1 MNCPALVSVL
11 LLLSSLPA
19 TALAADP
26 AAAPVVDADAIL
38 KRMDRDN
45 DGKVS
50 LEEYRNALSRRFH
63 ALDADADG
71 VLRADEIPREW
82 LEVSDADISG
92 DGLSMQEL
100 SSHLQ
105 PVFQDFDTDH
115 DGRLDRDELAGLAH
129 ARAQRLEKAP

>member
-1 MNCPALVSVL
+1 MNCPALVSVV
-11 LLLSSLPA
+11 LLLSSWSGMA
-19 TALAADP
+19 AAADQ
-26 AAAPVVDADAIL
+26 AASPIIDADVIL

-63 ALDADADG
+63 ALDADMDG

-92 DGLSMQEL
+92 DGLNLQEL
-100 SSHLQ
+100 SAHLQ
-105 PVFQDFDTDH
+105 PVFQGFDLDR
-115 DGRLDRDELAGLAH
+115 DGRLDRDELAGLAQ